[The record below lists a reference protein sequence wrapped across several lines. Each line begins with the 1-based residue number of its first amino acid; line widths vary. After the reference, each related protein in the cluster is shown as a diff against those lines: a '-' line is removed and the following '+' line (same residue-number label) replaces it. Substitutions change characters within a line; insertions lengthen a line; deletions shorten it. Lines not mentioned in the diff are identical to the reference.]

1 MPRLRPVTTRTARP
15 VRRRLVATAGSL
27 AGAAALAAAL
37 TGCVPNQAT
46 ASDEAIAVT
55 LTDSKCTV
63 STSTAKAGPITFQ
76 VTNNGAD
83 VNEFELLA
91 TDKLRIVGEKENIGP
106 GTTVN
111 YVVQL
116 PEGDYFSA
124 CRKGMVGQPAHVAAF
139 TVTPGSGK
147 AVSQSESKQVGQAV
161 TNYIGYVKD
170 QSGALLTATKSF
182 AAAYAGGDAAA
193 ARAQYAATRAFYER
207 IEPTAEQFGDLDP
220 ALDLREA
227 DLAEGQ
233 DWTGWHRIEKDLWA
247 PAGYTPADGATRIQ
261 LADKLVADTQRLY
274 DLVHAKSFTLT
285 IDQISNGAIGLMEEV
300 AGSKITG
307 EEEAFSHT
315 DLQDFQANLEGAQ
328 VAYGVVR
335 DIAESKGSSGKDV
348 VTKLDSEF
356 TTIATTLA
364 QYKSGDGFVS
374 YTALSTDQVKQLSDQ
389 VNALSEPLSRL
400 TSIIVK

>member
-1 MPRLRPVTTRTARP
+1 MPRLRPLA
-15 VRRRLVATAGSL
+15 AAAGSL
-27 AGAAALAAAL
+27 AGAAALAVAL
-37 TGCVPNQAT
+37 TGCVPNKAAAT
-46 ASDEAIAVT
+46 DEAIAVS
-55 LTDSKCTV
+55 LTDTTCTL
-63 STSTAKAGPITFQ
+63 STDTAKAGPITFQ
-76 VTNNGAD
+76 VTNDGQD

-116 PEGDYFSA
+116 AEGSYFSA
-124 CRKGMVGQPAHVAAF
+124 CRKGMVGQPTNVAAF
-139 TVTPGSGK
+139 TVKAGSG
-147 AVSQSESKQVGQAV
+147 AAASQSGNKQVAQAV
-161 TNYIGYVKD
+161 GNYEGYVKD
-170 QSGALLTATKSF
+170 QAGALLTATKSF
-182 AAAYAGGDAAA
+182 AAAYAGGDDAA
-193 ARAQYAATRAFYER
+193 ARAQYASARSYYER

-247 PAGYTPADGATRIQ
+247 PAGYARADAATRTT
-261 LADKLVADTQRLY
+261 LADKLVADTQKLY
-274 DLVHAKSFTLT
+274 DLVHAKDFALT

-307 EEEAFSHT
+307 EEETFSHT
-315 DLQDFQANLEGAQ
+315 DLQDFQANLEGAR

-335 DIAESKGSSGKDV
+335 DIAVSKGSSGKAV
-348 VTKLDSEF
+348 VAKLDAEF
-356 TTIATTLA
+356 AAVAATLA
-364 QYKSGDGFVS
+364 TYRSGDGFVS
-374 YTALSTDQVKQLSDQ
+374 YTELGTEQVKELSDQ